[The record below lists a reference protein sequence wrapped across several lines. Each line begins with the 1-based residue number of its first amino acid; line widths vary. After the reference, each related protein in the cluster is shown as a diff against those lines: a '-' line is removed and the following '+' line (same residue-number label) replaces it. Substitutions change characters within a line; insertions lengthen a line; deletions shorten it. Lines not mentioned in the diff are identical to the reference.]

1 MKGEKMATFIMLMNL
16 TDEGIKGIKD
26 APNRGATARKIV
38 SDLGGEIKANYLT
51 MGSYDRVLV
60 VDFPD
65 GESAAKFAIAAGSR
79 GFIRSNTLRAFEDD
93 EALALIADAP

>member
-1 MKGEKMATFIMLMNL
+1 MATFIMLMNL

-26 APNRGATARKIV
+26 APNRRAKVEKLVG
-38 SDLGGEIKANYLT
+38 DLGGKIKSSYLT

-65 GESAAKFAIAAGSR
+65 GESLAKFSISMGSR
-79 GFIRSNTLRAFEDD
+79 GFTRTNTLRAFEDD
-93 EALALIADAP
+93 EALAVIADAP